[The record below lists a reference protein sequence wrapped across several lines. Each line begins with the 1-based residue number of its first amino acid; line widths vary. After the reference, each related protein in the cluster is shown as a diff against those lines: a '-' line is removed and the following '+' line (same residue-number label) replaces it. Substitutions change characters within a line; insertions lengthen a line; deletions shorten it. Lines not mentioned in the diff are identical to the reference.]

1 MASHL
6 TYINHTEPVRQLMAD
21 FLQALLME
29 KPADVVSFAG
39 HYFSFF
45 SSEVPEEF
53 TVHGPK
59 RERASSLSYT
69 SPSSLQHLKR

>member
-45 SSEVPEEF
+45 SSEVPEEIA
-53 TVHGPK
+53 VHGSK
-59 RERASSLSYT
+59 RERSASLSYNSPT
-69 SPSSLQHLKR
+69 SQQHH

>member
-6 TYINHTEPVRQLMAD
+6 TYINHTEPVRQLMTD
-21 FLQALLME
+21 FLQALLLE

-45 SSEVPEEF
+45 SSEVPED
-53 TVHGPK
+53 VAAVPSSK
-59 RERASSLSYT
+59 QRERAVSLSYN
-69 SPSSLQHLKR
+69 SPAPPHH